1 MKKNTPF
8 FPNKS
13 VQWHLE
19 EPTAIRRFSLSLWEM
34 AVMTGI
40 VLRLYRAVV
49 LNFGGNTWVWLA
61 ALGLGVLLFC
71 AMATMHLA
79 NFPEKRWL
87 WRAPIFALV
96 EVAAE
101 SATSA
106 ALIWLGREP
115 AGSARAE
122 WSDWSSLA
130 LDTFF
135 TREVVVMAWA
145 VVLATIVSVVR
156 RVVLREKVEVEAGA
170 EE

>member
-1 MKKNTPF
+1 MKRNTPY
-8 FPNKS
+8 FPKS
-13 VQWHLE
+13 TVQWHLE
-19 EPTAIRRFSLSLWEM
+19 EPTAMRRLSLSLWEM
-34 AVMTGI
+34 ALMTGV

-49 LNFGGNTWVWLA
+49 LNYGGSTWVWLA
-61 ALGLGVLLFC
+61 ALGLGVLLYC

-79 NFPEKRWL
+79 NFPVRRWV

-96 EVAAE
+96 EVTAE

-106 ALIWLGREP
+106 LLIWLGREP
-115 AGSARAE
+115 QGSARAV
-122 WSDWSSLA
+122 WSDWAPLA

-135 TREVVVMAWA
+135 TRELVVMAWA
-145 VVLATIVSVVR
+145 LVLAVVVGVVR